1 MRTTTLQNHL
11 GDLSRGPSSFS
22 RKSLSR
28 QSLDSNSHAS
38 DTSDAPNDHHRAC
51 ATACICGGGVGAFLS
66 SLGLLAVASL
76 ILGAMSLL
84 LLASVAQE
92 QPDVTGDRGTANGV
106 SPESDAVGGSDA
118 SVDSSGGGGG
128 SGGGGEGSDAAR
140 GENTYSISEASQDS
154 SSSAARTSKRSSGA
168 NTKATSGSS
177 NLAVSRDTT
186 QSELQTAGHFPL
198 PGQRAET
205 LTRNR
210 SSGASL
216 SGPWALPTLMEA
228 AIAMATLVL
237 VADLCC
243 LMVCCMQC
251 FFAAKLLT
259 MHEGEGR

>member
-1 MRTTTLQNHL
+1 
-11 GDLSRGPSSFS
+11 
-22 RKSLSR
+22 
-28 QSLDSNSHAS
+28 
-38 DTSDAPNDHHRAC
+38 
-51 ATACICGGGVGAFLS
+51 
-66 SLGLLAVASL
+66 
-76 ILGAMSLL
+76 MSLL

-106 SPESDAVGGSDA
+106 SPESDDVGGSDA
-118 SVDSSGGGGG
+118 SVDGSSGSGGGGGGGGGGG

-140 GENTYSISEASQDS
+140 GENTYSISETNQDS
-154 SSSAARTSKRSSGA
+154 SFAARKSKRSSGA

-177 NLAVSRDTT
+177 NLAVSRDSTK
-186 QSELQTAGHFPL
+186 SEMQTAGHFPL

-205 LTRNR
+205 LTRNQ
-210 SSGASL
+210 SSGAGL